1 MRRRLVSVAVALVG
15 ALLLVSLFLHL
26 VPGDPIDVM
35 LGEQATEVDREAL
48 RRAIGLDQPWYLQL
62 WSFTRDMLTGEL
74 RTSLPPFQKK
84 VLPSIATAL
93 PSTLLLALASL
104 AVAVGLAIPLGVA
117 AAARRGTAVDTA
129 AMSVAVAGVALP
141 RFWLGP
147 VLIIL
152 FSLKLDWLPVSGAGS
167 WRHLVLPAFTL
178 GTALAA
184 FLARMTRAA
193 MLEALR
199 EDYVTAARAKG
210 LGPGAVLWRHAFR
223 NALLPILTVLGLEF
237 GALLGGAIVTE
248 KVFAWPGMGTLLLTA
263 IERRDY
269 NTVRATVLVFT
280 CCYVLVNTLTD
291 VAYALVDPRVR
302 RRA

>member
-1 MRRRLVSVAVALVG
+1 MRRLASAAVALVG

-35 LGEQATEVDREAL
+35 LGEQATNVDREAL
-48 RRAIGLDQPWYLQL
+48 RHAVGLDQPAWLQL
-62 WSFTRDMLTGEL
+62 WSFTRDLLTGEL

-84 VLPSIATAL
+84 VLPSIGAAL
-93 PSTLLLALASL
+93 PFTLLLALAAM
-104 AVAVGLAIPLGVA
+104 AVAVVLALPLGVA
-117 AAARRGTAVDTA
+117 AAARRGTRVDAA
-129 AMSVAVAGVALP
+129 AMSAAVAGVALP

-147 VLIIL
+147 VLIIV

-184 FLARMTRAA
+184 FLARMTRAS

-199 EDYVTAARAKG
+199 EDYVTVARAKG
-210 LGPGAVLWRHAFR
+210 LSTRAVLWRHAFR

-248 KVFAWPGMGTLLLTA
+248 KVFAWPGMGTLLLSA

-280 CCYVLVNTLTD
+280 CCYVLLNTLTD
-291 VAYALVDPRVR
+291 VAYGLVDPRVR

>member
-1 MRRRLVSVAVALVG
+1 MRRRLGSAALALVG

-35 LGEQATEVDREAL
+35 LGEEASQVDREAL
-48 RRAIGLDQPWYLQL
+48 RRAVGLDQPWYLQL
-62 WSFTRDMLTGEL
+62 WHFTRDILTGEL

>member
-1 MRRRLVSVAVALVG
+1 MRRLAAAAVTLVG

-35 LGEQATEVDREAL
+35 LGEQATSVDREAL
-48 RRAIGLDQPWYLQL
+48 RHAVGLDQPAWLQL
-62 WSFTRDMLTGEL
+62 WSFTRDLLTGEL

-84 VLPSIATAL
+84 VLPSIGAAL
-93 PSTLLLALASL
+93 PFTLLLALAAMSVALVL
-104 AVAVGLAIPLGVA
+104 ALPLGVA
-117 AAARRGTAVDTA
+117 AAARRGTRVDAA
-129 AMSVAVAGVALP
+129 AMSAAVAGVALP

-147 VLIIL
+147 VLIIV
-152 FSLKLDWLPVSGAGS
+152 FSLKLDWLPVSGADS
-167 WRHLVLPAFTL
+167 WRHLVLPALTL

-184 FLARMTRAA
+184 FLARMTRAS

-199 EDYVTAARAKG
+199 EDYVTVARAKG
-210 LGPGAVLWRHAFR
+210 LSTRAVLWRHAFR

-248 KVFAWPGMGTLLLTA
+248 KVFAWPGMGTLLLSA
-263 IERRDY
+263 IEKRDY

-280 CCYVLVNTLTD
+280 CCYVLINTLTD
-291 VAYALVDPRVR
+291 VAYGLVDPRVR